1 MGAKNVIA
9 ALAMYPRLDH
19 APMRLLVGMAVHS
32 LDDAT
37 ERYPAGRAFLGEAAL
52 IEIVNC
58 GKSSLYEHLKKLHAA
73 GAVTT
78 VERGRPGH
86 RAVYQLHL
94 DPMQAR
100 PAQPEAYASGSA
112 GGSTSGSAGG
122 TGSGSPGG
130 QGAIEDPLEE
140 ITVEENPAPSVP
152 QGLAFG
158 NADDEG
164 FTYEQASKAVQAKH
178 GAARAYEVA
187 EAYRQAQGLDDIKAA
202 TIALAERERQAAA

>member
-9 ALAMYPRLDH
+9 ALAMYPSLDH

-37 ERYPAGRAFLGEAAL
+37 DRYPAGRAFLGEAAL

-78 VERGRPGH
+78 VERGRPGR

-94 DPMQAR
+94 DPTQTR
-100 PAQPEAYASGSA
+100 PAQPEANVSGSA

-122 TGSGSPGG
+122 TGSGPAGG
-130 QGAIEDPLEE
+130 QGATEEPSEE
-140 ITVEENPAPSVP
+140 ITIKENPAPSVP
-152 QGLAFG
+152 QGLVFG
-158 NADDEG
+158 DAVKDEG
-164 FTYEQASKAVQAKH
+164 FTYEQASKAVQRRH
-178 GAARAYEVA
+178 GERAYDVV
-187 EAYRQAQGLDDIKAA
+187 EAYRQEHGLADIKAA
-202 TIALAERERQAAA
+202 TVGLAERDRRAA